1 MDLSKHT
8 LIASCDMIQMT
19 LAQSGAPGHVIGW
32 ANFSHYID
40 FVDFF
45 TFHWICLPFILLILV
60 VVELPLCVIVTL
72 S

>member
-1 MDLSKHT
+1 MLLAGPISHT
-8 LIASCDMIQMT
+8 STQ
-19 LAQSGAPGHVIGW
+19 
-32 ANFSHYID
+32 NID
-40 FVDFF
+40 FVGFF